1 MNPLKSVHVPW
12 KRGKYP
18 WERGPNSRFLRYYA
32 WLCDTHGTLLERSSS
47 EGSLSRFPAALPF
60 PELLAEGDA
69 SRVDEPNTL
78 WAKSFIN
85 VWIGWS
91 NYVVLGCPDCGD
103 SACEPRVGYRQWKEV
118 RTLVGSLLGEVTEF
132 VSSDMC
138 TEALSC
144 DGKRLSIEEALDQL
158 KVLHGDYGGLGILPD
173 EAIARTTVAMPVVA
187 DRVAIP
193 DAAGTVSP
201 LDWLPEERAEIVSDL
216 SQLRMPETDWRRVP
230 RACHQVSVDEEAR
243 LMRRLLQHNM
253 VCLTPES
260 ELPVDSQGRLL
271 TGGFFSVP
279 KNSDEDRLIFDRRP
293 ENATMNRLQWAK
305 LPSGACFCKLRLRSN
320 QYLRGSGDDLRNYY
334 YALALPEN
342 WVKYNSVGRRVSDE
356 LVREFG
362 GEPGVAYRATLRV
375 LGMGDINACDIAQG
389 VHEFVLQSNGV
400 LMDEHRL
407 EYGKP
412 LPESDLMEGAYL
424 DDLLV
429 VYRKTMECDIN
440 PETFQPPP
448 VSGDD
453 WDAQHAI
460 LAEQAYEKAG
470 LQRAIHKSF
479 RFQEKFKAWGAE
491 IDGIQGRA
499 GAPLHVR
506 RQLWLLLMKTIKV
519 GYSSKELL
527 QRILGYNCFA
537 FQYRREFYALQHHIY
552 KFLETMKEGC
562 LQRLPPHV
570 LDELRAMSL
579 HLPFCVWRMRRD
591 FYPSLLSTDAT
602 PSAAGAA
609 RARLTEDLAEKLW
622 SHCEVRGE
630 ALRLDRN
637 PLTAGWLTDE
647 EPKEPSRFGS
657 ALGECLSWQST
668 SSYHF
673 RQTAHI
679 NLQEDRALRKEIC
692 DLASDPNSH
701 GKIHIALNDSRVVV
715 AAVAKGR
722 SSSFRLNGILRSTI
736 PFLVL
741 ADIAIGLI
749 WVETS
754 SNPADHPSR
763 FKPIPPPS
771 IFPQW
776 LFKYN
781 IGSVV
786 APGLEV
792 FAGSARLTRAFRAA
806 GIPMFDPIDILWGAD
821 AFDEWID
828 EYLVKGKIGWLWL
841 APPCSSFSPLRNLD
855 KGGPLRPK
863 GNAEGDERNPHV
875 KLGNRL
881 WRRAI
886 QLAWAAYRL
895 GIPFFIEH
903 PQGSKAW
910 KMKIT
915 QRLISASGVHS
926 WMADWCAYEDPER
939 DGPPNRK
946 PTRVVGSGVW
956 LDRVFRRCPGGHEH
970 GVPLRGSR
978 AKAAGAYPWGFC
990 AEAAAAFNSWHGEV
1004 A

>member
-1 MNPLKSVHVPW
+1 M
-12 KRGKYP
+12 
-18 WERGPNSRFLRYYA
+18 
-32 WLCDTHGTLLERSSS
+32 
-47 EGSLSRFPAALPF
+47 
-60 PELLAEGDA
+60 
-69 SRVDEPNTL
+69 
-78 WAKSFIN
+78 
-85 VWIGWS
+85 
-91 NYVVLGCPDCGD
+91 
-103 SACEPRVGYRQWKEV
+103 GYRQWKEV

-132 VSSDMC
+132 VSSEMC

-400 LMDEHRL
+400 LLDERRL

-424 DDLLV
+424 DDLLI

-527 QRILGYNCFA
+527 QRILGYICFA

-647 EPKEPSRFGS
+647 EPKEPSRFVI
-657 ALGECLSWQST
+657 T
-668 SSYHF
+668 S
-673 RQTAHI
+673 
-679 NLQEDRALRKEIC
+679 DRL
-692 DLASDPNSH
+692 
-701 GKIHIALNDSRVVV
+701 
-715 AAVAKGR
+715 
-722 SSSFRLNGILRSTI
+722 
-736 PFLVL
+736 
-741 ADIAIGLI
+741 
-749 WVETS
+749 
-754 SNPADHPSR
+754 
-763 FKPIPPPS
+763 
-771 IFPQW
+771 
-776 LFKYN
+776 
-781 IGSVV
+781 
-786 APGLEV
+786 
-792 FAGSARLTRAFRAA
+792 
-806 GIPMFDPIDILWGAD
+806 
-821 AFDEWID
+821 
-828 EYLVKGKIGWLWL
+828 
-841 APPCSSFSPLRNLD
+841 
-855 KGGPLRPK
+855 
-863 GNAEGDERNPHV
+863 
-875 KLGNRL
+875 
-881 WRRAI
+881 
-886 QLAWAAYRL
+886 
-895 GIPFFIEH
+895 
-903 PQGSKAW
+903 
-910 KMKIT
+910 
-915 QRLISASGVHS
+915 LISISKKPGHSGRRSVTS
-926 WMADWCAYEDPER
+926 LVTRTVMA
-939 DGPPNRK
+939 K
-946 PTRVVGSGVW
+946 
-956 LDRVFRRCPGGHEH
+956 FR
-970 GVPLRGSR
+970 
-978 AKAAGAYPWGFC
+978 
-990 AEAAAAFNSWHGEV
+990 
-1004 A
+1004 